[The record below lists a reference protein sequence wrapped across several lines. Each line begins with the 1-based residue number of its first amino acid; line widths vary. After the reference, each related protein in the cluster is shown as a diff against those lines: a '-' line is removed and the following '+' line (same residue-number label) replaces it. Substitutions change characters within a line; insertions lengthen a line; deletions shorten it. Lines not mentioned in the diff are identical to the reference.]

1 MPTKRDSAKMFPI
14 LQPRPMTRRE
24 LIFRAGTG
32 FSGLAL
38 AHLLDRDGL
47 LAADPDP
54 AGKALAVKEPHFRA
68 RAKSVI
74 FLFMYGG
81 PSHVDLFDPK
91 PALAKWHGKPIPV
104 WKPEDAFMGR
114 KTVNI

>member
-14 LQPRPMTRRE
+14 LQRRPMTRRE

-47 LAADPDP
+47 LGADPDL
-54 AGKALAVKEPHFRA
+54 AGRRRNPLAVKEPHFRA

-81 PSHVDLFDPK
+81 PSHVDLLDPK
-91 PALAKWHGKPIPV
+91 PELTRHHGKPMTGKGEIDV
-104 WKPEDAFMGR
+104 FFG
-114 KTVNI
+114 N